1 MALVP
6 GVYKADKGPPMGAP
20 GCAGVARFG
29 GKGHAAMD
37 FVGFKDHI
45 LLVFSVLGLCW
56 FTCERL

>member
-1 MALVP
+1 
-6 GVYKADKGPPMGAP
+6 MGAP